1 MNAMLP
7 RFRRRVSAGSGLLFA
22 WLTTGV
28 LPAADKSPAAPP
40 VTHVLFMGAE
50 LSAEN
55 NRVYY
60 PVVGVTAA
68 SIVIQADGKP
78 VRLPVAQ
85 TADLRITDT
94 LRLAEAK
101 VELDQFKF
109 ERAFS
114 ADADP
119 TNQLAR
125 TAALA
130 AGQTAVVDLANAEL
144 RRANLMVAGASG
156 AVAGAGSPEALAD
169 ARRSLNAAQGVQA
182 AAESN
187 LNRAID
193 APGSQIYDVGS
204 QAGKLGAEERFDAIR
219 VSFTITPDSDLA
231 APYCGVI
238 AQLSDPDARRG
249 QVRKW
254 IYLQPIRPLLAGETQ
269 KVMVFQSGLP
279 PGYTLVDCAV
289 HVYDGGKEIATS
301 LSRKRVAL
309 SREEAL
315 AYRVF
320 EYIGENK
327 GRTLPA
333 SLATTALALDAWATV
348 PKAQLAATTY
358 VRVGK
363 DGRVTAAFSD
373 ADAKKPLRDPALVT
387 VLKTLQFNPALEAG
401 KPVESIAP
409 VILGH
414 LAVR

>member
-1 MNAMLP
+1 MNAMLACS
-7 RFRRRVSAGSGLLFA
+7 RRWVTAGSCLLFA
-22 WLTTGV
+22 WLTTGAAS
-28 LPAADKSPAAPP
+28 AADKPPAAPP

-68 SIVIQADGKP
+68 SIVIQADGRP
-78 VRLPVAQ
+78 VRLPLAQ

-109 ERAFS
+109 ERAYS
-114 ADADP
+114 SGADP
-119 TNQLAR
+119 TAQLAQR
-125 TAALA
+125 AALSAGESA
-130 AGQTAVVDLANAEL
+130 A
-144 RRANLMVAGASG
+144 
-156 AVAGAGSPEALAD
+156 AD
-169 ARRSLNAAQGVQA
+169 IAA
-182 AAESN
+182 AAERSATLAVGEAGVLVAN
-187 LNRAID
+187 ATRPEQRAEAQAMLNRAQATQAGAQSNLD
-193 APGSQIYDVGS
+193 RVLAAQTSQVYDVSSQSARLNGS
-204 QAGKLGAEERFDAIR
+204 ENFDAIR
-219 VSFTITPDSDLA
+219 VSFTITADSDMA
-231 APYCGVI
+231 SPYYGVI

-254 IYLQPIRPLLAGETQ
+254 IYLQPIRPLLAGESQ

-279 PGYTLVDCAV
+279 PGYKLVDCEV
-289 HVYDGGKEIATS
+289 HVYDGGKEVATS

-333 SLATTALALDAWATV
+333 ALTTRSLAVDAWATLS
-348 PKAQLAATTY
+348 KAQLETTCH

-363 DGRVTAAFSD
+363 DGRVSAAFSD
-373 ADAKKPLRDPALVT
+373 ADGRKPLRDPALVA

-401 KPVESIAP
+401 KPIESIAP

-414 LAVR
+414 VAVR